1 MILETLG
8 LGSEFAGTEALAGTA
23 ALGGI
28 MAIIAGFFLI
38 ALIIGLAIYIYAA
51 VALMAIA
58 KKTKT
63 PNGWL
68 AFIPI
73 ANIYLLTQMAGVN
86 GLWTLIVLAPII
98 PFIGALAMGAVVIW
112 MFWLIV
118 EKIKYPGWTS
128 LLMIIPIVNLVML
141 GVWAWAKK

>member
-51 VALMAIA
+51 VALMAIV